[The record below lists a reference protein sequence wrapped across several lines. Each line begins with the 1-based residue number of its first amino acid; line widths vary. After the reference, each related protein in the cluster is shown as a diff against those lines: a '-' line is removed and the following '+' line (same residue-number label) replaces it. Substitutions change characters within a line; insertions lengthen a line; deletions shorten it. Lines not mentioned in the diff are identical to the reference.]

1 MKTEALI
8 VGGGMAGLTLAA
20 LLGDAGVACVVVDSE
35 SPAPNPKPTGRTV
48 ALMDGS
54 INVLKAAGI
63 WKGIKGQTAPLN
75 ILRIIDDSQPG
86 MDPLT
91 IDFKPGDIGL
101 GAFGHNI
108 PHLVLRGALAERVAA
123 LNNVTHLTGTQVKGF
138 SVTPSGVQ
146 VETGDGKNIEAK
158 IIIGT
163 DGRKSI
169 VRRISGI
176 GADEKEYGQT
186 AITCLID
193 HSRPHDNISAEHHRP
208 GGPFTYVPLPGQQS
222 SIVWVEKTEDAKA
235 YLSLKK
241 PEFEKALQD
250 RMLSALGSVT
260 LASAPESWPL
270 MTLKAHTLIAPR
282 AAIAAEAAHV
292 FSPIG
297 AQGLNLSLRDIASL
311 AETLVDAARMG
322 EDIGSDITLRR
333 YQVRRQTDI
342 HTRVAGVNGLNKIVS
357 NNIGFLRGLRRA
369 GLRTLESLPAL
380 RQFAMH
386 QGLAPAM
393 DDSRLARGQ
402 ML

>member
-20 LLGDAGVACVVVDSE
+20 LLGGAGVACVVVDAE
-35 SPAPNPKPTGRTV
+35 VPAPAPKPTGRTV

-54 INVLKAAGI
+54 IHVLKAAGI
-63 WKGIKGQTAPLN
+63 WEDIKDRTAPLH

-86 MDPLT
+86 IDPLR

-101 GAFGHNI
+101 DAFGHNI
-108 PHLVLRGALAERVAA
+108 PHPVLRGALVERLAA
-123 LNNVTHLTGTQVKGF
+123 LKNVTHLTGTQVKGF
-138 SVTPSGVQ
+138 SVTPSGVH
-146 VETGDGKNIEAK
+146 VETSDGKNIEAK

-176 GADEKEYGQT
+176 AADEKEYGQT

-208 GGPFTYVPLPGQQS
+208 GGPFTYVPLPGKQS
-222 SIVWVEKTEDAKA
+222 SIVWVEKTEDAKD

-250 RMLSALGSVT
+250 RMLSALGSVA

-311 AETLVDAARMG
+311 AETLVDGARVG
-322 EDIGSDITLRR
+322 EDIGSDLVLLR
-333 YQVRRQTDI
+333 YQARRQTDI

-357 NNIGFLRGLRRA
+357 NNVGFLRGLRRA

-386 QGLAPAM
+386 QGLAPDV
-393 DDSRLARGQ
+393 DDSRLTRGQ